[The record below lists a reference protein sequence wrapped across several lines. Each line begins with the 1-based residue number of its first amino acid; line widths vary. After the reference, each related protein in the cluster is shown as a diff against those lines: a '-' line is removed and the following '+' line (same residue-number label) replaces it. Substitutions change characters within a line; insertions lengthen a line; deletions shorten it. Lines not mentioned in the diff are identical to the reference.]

1 MTTASSFADCAA
13 IIAEL
18 RGSLLELEQATNQLQ
33 LEGLASREWF
43 QLLEQKL
50 IPQISDSAY
59 LVAAVCG
66 GTNIGKS
73 VVFNHVA
80 GTKAS
85 AVTPLASGTK
95 HPVCLVPRRFTET
108 HDLNSIFPG
117 FELRSWER
125 SEAALEESASSLLFW
140 RSDDSLPTNLL
151 VLDSPDIDSDARVN
165 WERADMIRR
174 AADVLIAVLTQQKY
188 NDASVKEFFR
198 RAAAEDKVVLL
209 VVNQV
214 HLPDDEP
221 YWPLWL
227 KTFCNETG
235 IRPQAVY
242 LTPHDRAAANENR
255 LPFFERNWPV
265 AAEPATEPI
274 VHGPRRLHEDLSAL
288 RFGEIKLRTLGRSLQ
303 LLLEP
308 FAVDGYLAEV
318 RTRSHEFQTAGELL
332 STHKL
337 AEVENWPSVPNSL
350 LVNKIRAWWQ
360 SQRSGWSATVHGFY
374 NRVGEGLTKGYK
386 LVYEKLTGPQAPPW
400 KLYREREWDAVLRV
414 VDDVYQRLNW
424 FLELGNP
431 LLQPRLAAL
440 LGATSRSD
448 LIQTLRAQHEA
459 CNLEDEIER
468 LIADELEA
476 FRLESPQWY
485 QSLKHLDSIAAA
497 ARPVTSIALF
507 VTGFGPVGH
516 AVGQIAAN
524 AAVTSAVHVAS
535 DVVAG
540 SLTAA
545 VGENWISHGASAG
558 AGWLEAHFRRIHESF
573 AARRAAWL
581 AELLQIHLLGSL
593 PHDLQAAAL
602 IPESHEFLRATTA
615 LAQLHEFVTR
625 EVSTPKAEISAS

>member
-1 MTTASSFADCAA
+1 MSTPSSFADCAA
-13 IIAEL
+13 IVTQL
-18 RGSLLELEQATNQLQ
+18 RSCLLELEHVTESLQ
-33 LEGLASREWF
+33 LNKLAGREWF

-50 IPQISDSAY
+50 IPQVSDSAY

-95 HPVCLVPRRFTET
+95 HPVCLVPGGFTAT
-108 HDLNSIFPG
+108 HDLNAIFPG

-125 SEAALEESASSLLFW
+125 SEAALEESPSSLLFW
-140 RSDDSLPTNLL
+140 RSDDSLPPNLL

-165 WERADMIRR
+165 WDRADMIRR

-227 KTFCNETG
+227 NTFCSETG
-235 IRPQAVY
+235 IRPQVVY

-255 LPFFERNWPV
+255 LPFFERAWPV
-265 AAEPATEPI
+265 TEDAPATTT
-274 VHGPRRLHEDLSAL
+274 HGPRRLHEDLSAL

-308 FAVDGYLAEV
+308 FAVEGYLNEV
-318 RTRSHEFQTAGELL
+318 RSRSQEFQTAGELL

-350 LVNKIRAWWQ
+350 LVYKVRLWWQ
-360 SQRSGWSATVHGFY
+360 SQRSGWSGAIHGFY
-374 NRVGEGLTKGYK
+374 NRVGRSLTKGYA
-386 LVYEKLTGPQAPPW
+386 LLYEKFAGPQEPPVNV
-400 KLYREREWDAVLRV
+400 YRAKEWEAILSV

-440 LGATSRSD
+440 LGATSRSE
-448 LIQTLRAQHEA
+448 LIQTLRAKHEA
-459 CNLEDEIER
+459 CDLEG
-468 LIADELEA
+468 ELEQLVHEELDA
-476 FRLESPQWY
+476 FRQESPEWY
-485 QSLKHLDSIAAA
+485 QSLRHLDAIAAA
-497 ARPVTSIALF
+497 ARPMTSIVLF

-516 AVGQIAAN
+516 VVGQIAAD
-524 AAVTSAVHVAS
+524 AAVTSAVHVAG

-540 SLTAA
+540 SVTAA
-545 VGENWISHGASAG
+545 VGENWISQGAAAG
-558 AGWLEAHFRRIHESF
+558 AGWLEARFRLIHESF

-581 AELLQIHLLGSL
+581 AGLLQAHLLGSL
-593 PHDLQAAAL
+593 PHDLQAAAHL
-602 IPESHEFLRATTA
+602 PDSAEFTRVSAAVSSLR
-615 LAQLHEFVTR
+615 EFVNQTLAR
-625 EVSTPKAEISAS
+625 A